1 MTLHRQI
8 HRSDLAVRQIRSG
21 VSGDIASIVVGVL
34 LGLVFVAVLAW
45 LS

>member
-1 MTLHRQI
+1 MTPHRQI
-8 HRSDLAVRQIRSG
+8 HRSDLAVRQIRSD